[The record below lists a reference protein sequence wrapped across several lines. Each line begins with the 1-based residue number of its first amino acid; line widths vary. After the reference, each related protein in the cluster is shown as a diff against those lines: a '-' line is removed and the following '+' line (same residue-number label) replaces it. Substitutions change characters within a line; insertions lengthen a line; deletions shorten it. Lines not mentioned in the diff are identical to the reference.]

1 LQFLKHLIGA
11 AVVGADIL
19 FGMAA
24 PEVIR
29 GLHAETRPHLYGTI
43 AVYAVLLLLTLWVV
57 VSVVRTMS
65 GGGSAPPPAARPG
78 GYPFRGGL

>member
-1 LQFLKHLIGA
+1 LRVVKDLLGA
-11 AVVGADIL
+11 AVIGADVL

-43 AVYAVLLLLTLWVV
+43 AVYAVLLLLSLWVIA
-57 VSVVRTMS
+57 SVARHLS
-65 GGGSAPPPAARPG
+65 GGGQKPAPRAA
-78 GYPFRGGL
+78 GYPFGGSR